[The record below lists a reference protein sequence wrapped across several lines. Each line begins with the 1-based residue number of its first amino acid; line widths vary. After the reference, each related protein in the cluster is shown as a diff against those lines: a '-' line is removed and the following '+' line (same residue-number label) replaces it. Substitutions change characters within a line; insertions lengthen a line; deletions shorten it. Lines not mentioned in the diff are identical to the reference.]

1 MVGDIAIVNA
11 LNKKLGLVEIK
22 VEEDERP
29 PEFDE
34 RDFWDIEDIQDVKEP
49 DMADIKTRARTPVS
63 IASQGSGGK

>member
-29 PEFDE
+29 PKFDE
-34 RDFWDIEDIQDVKEP
+34 RDFWDIEDI
-49 DMADIKTRARTPVS
+49 
-63 IASQGSGGK
+63 